1 MLINKYSSSQ
11 KQSFHLLKNFFKRL
25 MFYEFVLTQKKD
37 VFHVV
42 ILLVDYMGANIRH
55 KTLKVKT
62 FFEKSTSK

>member
-1 MLINKYSSSQ
+1 MVNNIVYKKSQPPEKY
-11 KQSFHLLKNFFKRL
+11 LKRL

-42 ILLVDYMGANIRH
+42 ILLVDYMGANIRL

>member
-37 VFHVV
+37 VFHIV

-62 FFEKSTSK
+62 FF